1 MSNFDRT
8 SLSSA
13 LGDGEARNEAYEDR
27 VFDCRLYV
35 SRRGAITL
43 RMPTETGPVRVARL
57 EALDYDALVD
67 PTFRRLLAAF
77 ESVPQPLFVQV

>member
-1 MSNFDRT
+1 MSNFE
-8 SLSSA
+8 SSP
-13 LGDGEARNEAYEDR
+13 LEDR

-35 SRRGAITL
+35 SRRNSIML
-43 RMPTETGPVRVARL
+43 RMPAEKGPVSIARL
-57 EALDYDALVD
+57 EALDYDSLID